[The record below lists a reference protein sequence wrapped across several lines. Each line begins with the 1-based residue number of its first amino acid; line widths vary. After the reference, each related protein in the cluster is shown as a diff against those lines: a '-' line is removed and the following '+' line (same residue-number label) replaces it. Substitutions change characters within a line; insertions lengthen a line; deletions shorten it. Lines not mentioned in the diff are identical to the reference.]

1 MYTEHFGFS
10 DVPFSVTPDPRF
22 FYANPLYHEA
32 FASLRYGIESRKGFV
47 VITGEVGT
55 GKTTLLKIFMHSV
68 ESTIHTAFIFN
79 PKLSFTELLRFIL
92 NDLGISNSAEDRL
105 TLMGRLNDYLIE
117 QLKKD
122 HIVALLVDEAQ
133 DLSDEVLEE
142 LRLLSNFETDKDKL
156 IQIVLMG
163 QPELDER
170 LDQPGLRQ
178 LKQRV
183 GIRCRLAPLGRHE
196 IIPYMNHRLKTVG
209 YEGKELFDRD
219 AVERITLYSKGIPR
233 LINVICDNALLIAY
247 AASKR
252 KVSAE
257 MVEEVARDLQLG
269 APRPIKAAPPMDFT
283 IPESRVEARVEEQRP
298 PEFEEYFVG
307 REGQSRPELHQKRS
321 LTGLG
326 IAILLG
332 VVLLGGIG
340 TVSYSSQSKN
350 YLSDLAVRL
359 EAFSRPGK
367 DYLSGLTVQV
377 KDFSQRTEEYLAD
390 SAVKVEDLSI
400 QSTNYILQLGAKAG
414 DLSRKGR
421 DYLSVLAVRMG
432 EFVGSQWKSLK
443 QVKLIPKTSENNR
456 SNLRL
461 ADSSDVG
468 PTKWTEPSD
477 NPAPAVETPPAISQE
492 LEKPKPSKNVAP
504 VPVSKKPP
512 EPQTPKGSVT
522 RAASRPTTARTADS
536 SKAQQVEPQLATL
549 KNEPTQLDRQKP
561 AIKGQPRNLGNF
573 EVVEDSF
580 VRDKPQT
587 NAEIITTLRPGTW
600 VRVENKSGEY
610 FRVRSLN
617 DPGIHGYVHEE
628 DAFFARI
635 K

>member
-1 MYTEHFGFS
+1 
-10 DVPFSVTPDPRF
+10 
-22 FYANPLYHEA
+22 
-32 FASLRYGIESRKGFV
+32 
-47 VITGEVGT
+47 
-55 GKTTLLKIFMHSV
+55 
-68 ESTIHTAFIFN
+68 
-79 PKLSFTELLRFIL
+79 
-92 NDLGISNSAEDRL
+92 
-105 TLMGRLNDYLIE
+105 
-117 QLKKD
+117 
-122 HIVALLVDEAQ
+122 
-133 DLSDEVLEE
+133 
-142 LRLLSNFETDKDKL
+142 
-156 IQIVLMG
+156 
-163 QPELDER
+163 
-170 LDQPGLRQ
+170 
-178 LKQRV
+178 
-183 GIRCRLAPLGRHE
+183 
-196 IIPYMNHRLKTVG
+196 
-209 YEGKELFDRD
+209 
-219 AVERITLYSKGIPR
+219 
-233 LINVICDNALLIAY
+233 
-247 AASKR
+247 
-252 KVSAE
+252 
-257 MVEEVARDLQLG
+257 
-269 APRPIKAAPPMDFT
+269 
-283 IPESRVEARVEEQRP
+283 VEEQRP

-359 EAFSRPGK
+359 EAFSRGGK
-367 DYLSGLTVQV
+367 DYVSGLTVQV

-390 SAVKVEDLSI
+390 SAVKAEDLSI

-468 PTKWTEPSD
+468 PTKWTVPSD

-492 LEKPKPSKNVAP
+492 LEKPRPSKNVAP

>member
-55 GKTTLLKIFMHSV
+55 GKTTLLKIFMQSV

-92 NDLGISNSAEDRL
+92 NDLGISNSVEDRL

-269 APRPIKAAPPMDFT
+269 APRPIKAAPPMDFKIPESLDFK
-283 IPESRVEARVEEQRP
+283 IPESRVEARVEEQQP
-298 PEFEEYFVG
+298 PEFEEFFVG
-307 REGQSRPELHQKRS
+307 REGQPRPELHQKRS

-332 VVLLGGIG
+332 VVLLSGIG
-340 TVSYSSQSKN
+340 TVSYYSQSKN

-359 EAFSRPGK
+359 EAFSRGGK

-414 DLSRKGR
+414 
-421 DYLSVLAVRMG
+421 

-443 QVKLIPKTSENNR
+443 QVKLIPKTSEDNR

-468 PTKWTEPSD
+468 PTKWTEPFD
-477 NPAPAVETPPAISQE
+477 NPTLAVETPPAISQE
-492 LEKPKPSKNVAP
+492 LEKPKLSKNVAP
-504 VPVSKKPP
+504 VPASKKPP
-512 EPQTPKGSVT
+512 ESQTPKGSVT

-561 AIKGQPRNLGNF
+561 EIKGQPRNLGNF

-610 FRVRSLN
+610 FRVHSLN
-617 DPGIHGYVHEE
+617 DPRIHGYVHEE

>member
-1 MYTEHFGFS
+1 MYAEHFGFS

-92 NDLGISNSAEDRL
+92 NDLGISNSAGDRL
-105 TLMGRLNDYLIE
+105 TLMERLNDYLIE
-117 QLKKD
+117 QLDKG

-183 GIRCRLAPLGRHE
+183 AIRCRLAPLGRHE
-196 IIPYMNHRLKTVG
+196 IIPYINHRLKTVG
-209 YEGKELFDRD
+209 YAGKELFDRD

-269 APRPIKAAPPMDFT
+269 APRPIKVASPMDFK
-283 IPESRVEARVEEQRP
+283 IPESQVEPRVKEQRLPEFDEFFVGEEEQR
-298 PEFEEYFVG
+298 
-307 REGQSRPELHQKRS
+307 RPELQQKRS
-321 LTGLG
+321 LKGLG
-326 IAILLG
+326 NAILLG
-332 VVLLGGIG
+332 AVLLGGIG
-340 TVSYSSQSKN
+340 TVSYSSQSQN

-359 EAFSRPGK
+359 EAFSHRGK
-367 DYLSGLTVQV
+367 DYLSGLTVKA

-390 SAVKVEDLSI
+390 SAVKAEDLSI
-400 QSTNYILQLGAKAG
+400 QGTNYILRLGAKAG
-414 DLSRKGR
+414 DLSRKGG
-421 DYLSVLAVRMG
+421 DYLSGLAARMG
-432 EFVGSQWKSLK
+432 EFASSQWQSLK
-443 QVKLIPKTSENNR
+443 QVKPIPKTSDDNR

-468 PTKWTEPSD
+468 PTKWTEPSG
-477 NPAPAVETPPAISQE
+477 NPAPAAETPPAISQE

-504 VPVSKKPP
+504 LPVAKKPA

-522 RAASRPTTARTADS
+522 RAEKQPTTARTADN
-536 SKAQQVEPQLATL
+536 SKAQPVQPQLATL

-561 AIKGQPRNLGNF
+561 AMKEQPRNLGNF

-587 NAEIITTLRPGTW
+587 NAEIVTTLRPGTW

-617 DPGIHGYVHEE
+617 DPGIQGYVHEE

>member
-1 MYTEHFGFS
+1 
-10 DVPFSVTPDPRF
+10 
-22 FYANPLYHEA
+22 
-32 FASLRYGIESRKGFV
+32 
-47 VITGEVGT
+47 
-55 GKTTLLKIFMHSV
+55 
-68 ESTIHTAFIFN
+68 
-79 PKLSFTELLRFIL
+79 
-92 NDLGISNSAEDRL
+92 
-105 TLMGRLNDYLIE
+105 
-117 QLKKD
+117 
-122 HIVALLVDEAQ
+122 
-133 DLSDEVLEE
+133 
-142 LRLLSNFETDKDKL
+142 
-156 IQIVLMG
+156 
-163 QPELDER
+163 
-170 LDQPGLRQ
+170 
-178 LKQRV
+178 
-183 GIRCRLAPLGRHE
+183 
-196 IIPYMNHRLKTVG
+196 MNHRLKTVG

-269 APRPIKAAPPMDFT
+269 APRPIKAAPPMDFK
-283 IPESRVEARVEEQRP
+283 IPERRVEARVEDQRP
-298 PEFEEYFVG
+298 PEFEEFFVG
-307 REGQSRPELHQKRS
+307 REGQPRAELHQKRS

-390 SAVKVEDLSI
+390 SAVKAEDLSI

-421 DYLSVLAVRMG
+421 DYLSGLAVRMG

-443 QVKLIPKTSENNR
+443 QVKLIPKTSEDNR

-492 LEKPKPSKNVAP
+492 LEKPKQSKNVAP

-617 DPGIHGYVHEE
+617 DPGIQGYVHEE

>member
-55 GKTTLLKIFMHSV
+55 GKTTLLKIFMQSV

-183 GIRCRLAPLGRHE
+183 GIRCRLAPLGPHE

-283 IPESRVEARVEEQRP
+283 IPESRVEARVEDQQP

-307 REGQSRPELHQKRS
+307 REGQPRPELHQKRS
-321 LTGLG
+321 LAGLG

-350 YLSDLAVRL
+350 YLSDLAGRL
-359 EAFSRPGK
+359 EAFSRGGK
-367 DYLSGLTVQV
+367 DYVSGLTVQV

-390 SAVKVEDLSI
+390 SAVKAEDLSI
-400 QSTNYILQLGAKAG
+400 QSTNYILQLGAKA
-414 DLSRKGR
+414 
-421 DYLSVLAVRMG
+421 G

-443 QVKLIPKTSENNR
+443 QVKLIPKTSEDNR

-461 ADSSDVG
+461 AGSSDVG
-468 PTKWTEPSD
+468 PTKWTEPSE

-600 VRVENKSGEY
+600 VTVENKSGEY

>member
-269 APRPIKAAPPMDFT
+269 APRPIKAAPPMDFK
-283 IPESRVEARVEEQRP
+283 IPERRVEARVEDQRP
-298 PEFEEYFVG
+298 PEFEEFFVG
-307 REGQSRPELHQKRS
+307 REGQPRAELHQKRS

-390 SAVKVEDLSI
+390 SAVKAEDLSI

-421 DYLSVLAVRMG
+421 DYLSGLAVRMG

-443 QVKLIPKTSENNR
+443 QVKLIPKTSEDNR

-617 DPGIHGYVHEE
+617 DPGIQGYVHEE